1 MFTLTWCHLEI
12 WQETVELAQRHC
24 SGVRLILSRSEHRTL
39 IHMENDEGNQSSLH
53 SSLAECLLGKLPNT
67 VLFFSFSS
75 LLFKGSPIR
84 NTAQSIPV
92 LCCQEWC
99 GRGRSGLAK
108 VATRSEQP
116 QRDKEG
122 LLLSRDICRDT
133 MIPLLDRMGQQEPL
147 GC

>member
-39 IHMENDEGNQSSLH
+39 IHMENDGGNQSSLH

-75 LLFKGSPIR
+75 LLFKGSPH
-84 NTAQSIPV
+84 
-92 LCCQEWC
+92 
-99 GRGRSGLAK
+99 
-108 VATRSEQP
+108 
-116 QRDKEG
+116 
-122 LLLSRDICRDT
+122 
-133 MIPLLDRMGQQEPL
+133 
-147 GC
+147 